1 MTSPSAF
8 IKELVNQTCLQ
19 RYSVSLDQWQLSLIW
34 SFTVSIFCIG
44 GLAGSLV
51 SGQLIS
57 KFGRKQTLLFSNFVS
72 IIGAVLMLLN
82 QRAMSFEMII
92 VGRFLYGINSG
103 VNLAAHT
110 MYLIECAPK
119 NLRGMVGVTPAT
131 FLSLGK
137 FSGQLLGIS
146 ELLGTRERWPW
157 LLAFNGIAALLQL
170 ATLPFLPESPSFLLL
185 NRGDRLACEKALRKL
200 WGKIDYSGAVEE
212 MLVEKAALQ
221 SVRSHSVME
230 LIQNQALRWQV
241 LTIIVLFVTFQLS
254 GISSVYFY
262 SFDVFREAGIPEHHL
277 RYANM
282 GIGLCELATS
292 AVCFM
297 IVENTG
303 KKVLLLR
310 GFMGMSATLILLT
323 VTLNLQRQFSWMP
336 YCSMVLIFLFVFF
349 FAGGPAGVSAPLPS
363 EMLTQSFK
371 SAGNTLACIII
382 WTLMFLMGILFPFL
396 VEKLQY
402 FCFLIFLFFCATCAL
417 YVKFNI
423 PETKNLTALEIAVE
437 FQRMHRKSGEI
448 AEQNIR

>member
-1 MTSPSAF
+1 MTTTRPKTQYLSLLVDSPILIAAIFVTGIGGTFQYGFCVSVMNSPSAF

-19 RYSVSLDQWQLSLIW
+19 RYSVSLDQWQLALIW
-34 SFTVSIFCIG
+34 SFTVSTYCIG

-57 KFGRKQTLLFSNFVS
+57 KFGSKQTLLFRNFVA
-72 IIGAVLMLLN
+72 IIGAVLMLLS
-82 QRAMSFEMII
+82 QRAMTFEMII

-103 VNLAAHT
+103 VNLAADT
-110 MYLIECAPK
+110 MHVIECAPK

-170 ATLPFLPESPSFLLL
+170 ATLSFLPESPSFLLL
-185 NRGDRLACEKALRKL
+185 NRGDHLACEKALRKL

-221 SVRSHSVME
+221 S
-230 LIQNQALRWQV
+230 
-241 LTIIVLFVTFQLS
+241 LS
-254 GISSVYFY
+254 GVSSVHFY

-282 GIGLCELATS
+282 GIGLCEPATS

-323 VTLNLQRQFSWMP
+323 VTLNLQSQFSWVP

-349 FAGGPAGVSAPLPS
+349 FAGRPAGVSARLPS

-396 VEKLQY
+396 V
-402 FCFLIFLFFCATCAL
+402 
-417 YVKFNI
+417 
-423 PETKNLTALEIAVE
+423 TKNLTALKIAVE
-437 FQRMHRKSGEI
+437 FQRMHCKSGGERSQSKLS
-448 AEQNIR
+448 AEQKLDGNRTDDTKL